1 MKRWVQVDPLM
12 QDQGDKV
19 LSCLLSHGFAAYYVG
34 GCVRDELM
42 HRPVHDMDI
51 ATSAKPEDV
60 ISMFDRTVP
69 TGLQH
74 GTVTVLMDSYSF
86 EVTTFRKESEY
97 LDHRHPSQVEFVDEI
112 IWDLQRRDFTMNA
125 MARDLEGLI
134 RDPFHGQRDIEQG
147 VIRCVGKAEERF
159 EEDALRMMRAIRF
172 ASVFGFR
179 PVKSLWKAL
188 ISGRDKL
195 SYIAMERNRAEIE
208 RIVLGPD
215 PLRGLAYLERSGV
228 LAYLK
233 YPFHLSAGTSK
244 QPAEVWAV
252 LAKLPADQPSL
263 RWSILLQLIG
273 LTGDT
278 TEDFMKRW
286 TFPNRISTE
295 TASLLRFEERWK
307 SAVQQYGD
315 QENKLRKEWIK
326 LQVRLGKATAA
337 SWLQREHILGEAMRG
352 SWNPLKFENHS
363 KLLQL
368 TFKWHAEVKVHS
380 LKELAVTGGDIL
392 TRLDRRGGPWLAE
405 LLHDLLIQVAAGEL
419 PNDGDILLEHVK
431 AVVNCNG

>member
-42 HRPVHDMDI
+42 NRPVHDMDI
-51 ATSAKPEDV
+51 ATSARPEDV
-60 ISMFDRTVP
+60 ISLFERTVP

-74 GTVTVLMDSYSF
+74 GTVTVLMGSYSF

-125 MARDLEGLI
+125 MARDLNGEI

-147 VIRCVGKAEERF
+147 VIRCVGNAEERF

-172 ASVFGFR
+172 ASVFGFL

-188 ISGRDKL
+188 ITGRDKL
-195 SYIAMERNRAEIE
+195 SYIAMERIRAEIE

-215 PLRGLAYLERSGV
+215 PLRGLSFLQRSGI
-228 LAYLK
+228 LAHLK
-233 YPFHLSAGTSK
+233 YPVYLPAETRRHS
-244 QPAEVWAV
+244 AEVWDV
-252 LAKLPADQPSL
+252 LVKLPAVQPAL
-263 RWSILLQLIG
+263 RWSFLLQLLG
-273 LTGDT
+273 FTADT
-278 TEDFMKRW
+278 TEDLMKRW
-286 TFPNRISTE
+286 TFPNRVSSE
-295 TASLLRFEERWK
+295 TASLLRFEERWR
-307 SAVQQYGD
+307 SAVQQSVEEQD
-315 QENKLRKEWIK
+315 KLRIEWIK
-326 LQVRLGKATAA
+326 LQIRFGKDIAA
-337 SWLQREHILGEAMRG
+337 SWLQRERRIVETM
-352 SWNPLKFENHS
+352 SETWKPEEFEFHS
-363 KLLQL
+363 KLQQL
-368 TFKWHAEVKVHS
+368 TSLWHTEITVHS

-392 TRLDRRGGPWLAE
+392 AQLERRGGPWLTE
-405 LLHDLLIQVAAGEL
+405 LLNDLLIQVAAGEL